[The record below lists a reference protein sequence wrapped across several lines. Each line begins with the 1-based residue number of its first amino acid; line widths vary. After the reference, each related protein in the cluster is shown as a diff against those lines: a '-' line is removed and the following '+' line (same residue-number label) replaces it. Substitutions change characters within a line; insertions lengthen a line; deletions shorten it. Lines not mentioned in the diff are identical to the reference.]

1 MNVLLYLQ
9 RKAGVTEDVS
19 FVRPFLTLA
28 LRFAHIWKVRFSG
41 LRKKS
46 SQCPFAPDPCSAIL
60 TPCVASEGPNRFS
73 HLVLNHTFLFNGIFE
88 KYTLSQAFLL
98 LR

>member
-1 MNVLLYLQ
+1 MNALLYLQ

-19 FVRPFLTLA
+19 LVRPILILA

-46 SQCPFAPDPCSAIL
+46 SQCPFTPDPCSAIL
-60 TPCVASEGPNRFS
+60 TPCVASEAPNRFS
-73 HLVLNHTFLFNGIFE
+73 HLVVDP
-88 KYTLSQAFLL
+88 
-98 LR
+98 